1 VRRKRIG
8 GGDQPTLGYLDGN
21 PRRYGHDGRL
31 RKRQCDWGALV
42 LGKSRDKVI
51 TLPEFAMLAVYK
63 LPRLLD
69 SLFLVCAFEAFY
81 GRKVS
86 IIPKSIN
93 SILMHA
99 LHSASSDAEARVG
112 ENVTIFTGCFS
123 CVCKTAGISSPVA
136 ARVQSLAKLRN
147 CLRCS
152 SVRALAAHLR
162 QSRAYV

>member
-51 TLPEFAMLAVYK
+51 TLPEFAILAVYK

-69 SLFLVCAFEAFY
+69 SLFVVRAFEAFY
-81 GRKVS
+81 GCKMS

-93 SILMHA
+93 SILMHGI
-99 LHSASSDAEARVG
+99 HSALSDSKGGLGV
-112 ENVTIFTGCFS
+112 NVTIFPSRFS
-123 CVCKTAGISSPVA
+123 
-136 ARVQSLAKLRN
+136 
-147 CLRCS
+147 
-152 SVRALAAHLR
+152 
-162 QSRAYV
+162 